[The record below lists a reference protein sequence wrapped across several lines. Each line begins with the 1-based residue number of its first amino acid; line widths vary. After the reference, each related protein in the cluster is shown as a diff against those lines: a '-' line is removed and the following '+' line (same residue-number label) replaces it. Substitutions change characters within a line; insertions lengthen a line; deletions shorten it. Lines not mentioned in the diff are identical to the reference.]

1 MQAAPRTMAVSAGAE
16 QRVLRQSLLYCNE
29 KDMESKKH
37 VPSVA
42 SSVFC
47 NEPSPNSR
55 RKPIRSAYSRG
66 GEENIETIT
75 HPQAH
80 QCSRRE
86 SRRLS
91 FVSSDAASSTTDSPL
106 SGLFVSPFIQTTK
119 TEYYYYIRII
129 IIARGS
135 ACIMQDT
142 QPGPGRGRDNRLPLA
157 CGGRCGWRKANS
169 DPINALTKVIPMPV
183 SGQPRPCLRLSL
195 AISTITRSG
204 RA

>member
-1 MQAAPRTMAVSAGAE
+1 MKRTWSQKNTFHGG
-16 QRVLRQSLLYCNE
+16 QFSLLQQTIA
-29 KDMESKKH
+29 KLPTKAH
-37 VPSVA
+37 PVGLFP
-42 SSVFC
+42 
-47 NEPSPNSR
+47 
-55 RKPIRSAYSRG
+55 G
-66 GEENIETIT
+66 GKENVETIT

-106 SGLFVSPFIQTTK
+106 CLGSLSLHSSKQQK

-142 QPGPGRGRDNRLPLA
+142 QPGPGRGRGNRLPLA